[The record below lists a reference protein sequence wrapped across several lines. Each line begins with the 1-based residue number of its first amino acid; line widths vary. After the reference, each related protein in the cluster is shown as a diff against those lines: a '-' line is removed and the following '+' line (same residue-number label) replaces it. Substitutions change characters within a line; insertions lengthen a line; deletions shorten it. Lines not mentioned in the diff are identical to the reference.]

1 MGLLYNLARMTTA
14 TTGTGTITLGSA
26 ASGFLTF
33 AQAGV
38 SNGEVVTYA
47 ISDGSASE
55 IGTGTYTSSGTT
67 LTRTVLKSTNS
78 NAAINLSGSAQVMI
92 TAAAEDIANKTVS
105 ATQTFSGPISV
116 GTSNAMTAGTIELG
130 HASDTTLSRSSAGN
144 MAIEGNVVYRAGGTD
159 VPVADGGTGVSSLTA
174 YAVICGG
181 TTTTGAVQSIA
192 GLGSSGQVLTSNGA
206 GALPTFQAATGG
218 GWTLLNTLTASSSA
232 TLSDTT
238 SITSTY
244 DAYAFVIENL
254 LPATN
259 TVTPYIRVT
268 TDGGSTWAAGTAYTL
283 MHAAT
288 ASAIETTDV
297 ATLGVATVA
306 NTGGGICGVCYM
318 TNPNST
324 TKARGFI
331 GHANAYDSSSA
342 TTQFWSGVYAT
353 TGSAING
360 VRFMFSSGNIASGKV
375 RIYGIKTS

>member
-130 HASDTTLSRSSAGN
+130 HASDTTLSRSAAGVV
-144 MAIEGNVVYRAGGTD
+144 AVEGNILKQVGKETIWVPSAAMVPRTTNGCAALASVEMTTNKNMFRTLDFDTTTQEFAQFSIRMPKSWNEGTITAAFTWSHASTTTNFGVVWALEAVAISDDDAGDVAYGTAQQ
-159 VPVADGGTGVSSLTA
+159 VADT
-174 YAVICGG
+174 GG
-181 TTTTGAVQSIA
+181 TTNDIYITAATSAITIA
-192 GLGSSGQVLTSNGA
+192 GTPQAEDWVNFQVKRVPSDG
-206 GALPTFQAATGG
+206 
-218 GWTLLNTLTASSSA
+218 
-232 TLSDTT
+232 SDTMA
-238 SITSTY
+238 I
-244 DAYAFVIENL
+244 DARL
-254 LPATN
+254 HG
-259 TVTPYIRVT
+259 VTLYIT
-268 TDGGSTWAAGTAYTL
+268 TDAANDA
-283 MHAAT
+283 
-288 ASAIETTDV
+288 
-297 ATLGVATVA
+297 
-306 NTGGGICGVCYM
+306 
-318 TNPNST
+318 
-324 TKARGFI
+324 
-331 GHANAYDSSSA
+331 
-342 TTQFWSGVYAT
+342 
-353 TGSAING
+353 
-360 VRFMFSSGNIASGKV
+360 
-375 RIYGIKTS
+375 